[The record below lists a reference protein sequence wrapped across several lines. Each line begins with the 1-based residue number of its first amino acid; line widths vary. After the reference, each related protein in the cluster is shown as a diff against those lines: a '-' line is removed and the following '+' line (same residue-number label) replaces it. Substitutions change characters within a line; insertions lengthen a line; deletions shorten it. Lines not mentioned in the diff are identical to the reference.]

1 MTNSLSSQTS
11 GQNFGVFE
19 VVDATVDV
27 TSLDS
32 AGTEP
37 WNPNDQ
43 LDDVDDYEW
52 VVIYDQ
58 EDYTKFWSYDHSND
72 QFIVKEVND
81 TGDGTGGVQDVANN
95 TDVGTVDVLVFK
107 RR

>member
-1 MTNSLSSQTS
+1 MTNSLSEETIPR
-11 GQNFGVFE
+11 NAGVYQFVE
-19 VVDATVDV
+19 AKVDI

-43 LDDVDDYEW
+43 LDHVNDYDRVI
-52 VVIYDQ
+52 VVDQ
-58 EDYTKFWSYDHSND
+58 EDQAKIIRYDEDND
-72 QFIVKEVND
+72 QFVVKTVND
-81 TGDGTGGVQDVANN
+81 TGDGSGGVADVSNN
-95 TDVGTVDVLVFK
+95 TDVGTVTVEIRF

>member
-1 MTNSLSSQTS
+1 MTNSLSSSTVPR
-11 GQNFGVFE
+11 NFGVYRVSE
-19 VVDATVDV
+19 AQVDI

-37 WNPNDQ
+37 WDPDSQ
-43 LDDVDDYEW
+43 VPGVDGYDW
-52 VVIYDQ
+52 VVVIDQ
-58 EDYTKFWSYDHSND
+58 EDYAKFIHYDHSND

-95 TDVGTVDVLVFK
+95 TDVGTVTVLVLS